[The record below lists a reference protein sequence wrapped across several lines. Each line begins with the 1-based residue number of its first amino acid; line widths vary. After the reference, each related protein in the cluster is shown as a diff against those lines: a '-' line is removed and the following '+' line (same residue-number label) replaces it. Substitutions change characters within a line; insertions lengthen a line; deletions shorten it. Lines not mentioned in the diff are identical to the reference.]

1 MFLIFRKISQSNV
14 KHVVAKNYENQVFI
28 LSSRKLSI
36 VPSVYDGE
44 KDPAPKFF
52 STNVQVLLK
61 RLTRPDFAKVF
72 RKRKNHDMP
81 ILRTPTY
88 KFLTNE
94 ELEAEIV
101 KANNKAEKLLQMPPV
116 VKTNQPINDVLSEDP
131 ALVGYDTAKYLFTDI
146 TFGVANEHRIIVER
160 DPDGILRSCD
170 YDLRKRLN
178 QVYFPIQGRKIRE
191 PQMFTDTEKLNSL
204 LERQE
209 YEFILDRACL
219 QYEPDEF
226 SYQKVT
232 SITYQHVDMNTNYSL
247 LRSTRHFG
255 PMTFYLTW
263 HSNIDNLMLELLQSG
278 AIREAVLLV
287 ALRHEILTDITNGD
301 KLQAIVQQ
309 ILPTPVQL
317 TKPECLTEED
327 IQLDNKCVE
336 CIEKYVLTN
345 SAMKSQHELA
355 LQGFREYYQH
365 LIELSRGLQIA
376 HGKASN

>member
-1 MFLIFRKISQSNV
+1 MSLFIRKLSQNNV
-14 KHVVAKNYENQVFI
+14 KHVVAKHYESQTLIF
-28 LSSRKLSI
+28 SSRKLSI

-52 STNVQVLLK
+52 SKNVQVLLK

-72 RKRKNHDMP
+72 RKRKNTDLP
-81 ILRTPTY
+81 VLRTPIY

-94 ELEAEIV
+94 QLESEIA
-101 KANNKAEKLLQMPPV
+101 KANKKADKLLQMPPI
-116 VKTNQPINDVLSEDP
+116 VKIQKPITDVLSKDP
-131 ALVGYDTAKYLFTDI
+131 ALVGYDTSKFVFTDI
-146 TFGVANEHRIIVER
+146 TFGVANENRIVVER
-160 DPDGILRSCD
+160 DPDGTLQSCD
-170 YDLRKRLN
+170 HEIRKRLN
-178 QVYFPIQGRKIRE
+178 QVYFPIHGRKIKE
-191 PQMFTDTEKLNSL
+191 PLMFTDTEKFNSL

-209 YEFILDRACL
+209 YEFILDRACI

-226 SYQKVT
+226 TYQKVT
-232 SITYQHVDMNTNYSL
+232 SITYQHVDINTNYNL

-263 HSNIDNLMLELLQSG
+263 HHNIDNLMLELLQSG
-278 AIREAVLLV
+278 TVREAVLLV
-287 ALRHEILTDITNGD
+287 ALRHELQADVTNGD
-301 KLQAIVQQ
+301 VAQTIVQQ

-317 TKPECLTEED
+317 TKPDRLTEED

-336 CIEKYVLTN
+336 CIEKYIVSN

-365 LIELSRGLQIA
+365 LIDLSRGLQKA
-376 HGKASN
+376 HGKVSN